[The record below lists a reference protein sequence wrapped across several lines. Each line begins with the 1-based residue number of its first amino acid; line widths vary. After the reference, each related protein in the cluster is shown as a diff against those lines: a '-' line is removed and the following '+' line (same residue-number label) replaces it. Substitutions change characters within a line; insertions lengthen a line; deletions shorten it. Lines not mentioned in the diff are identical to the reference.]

1 MAASLS
7 NNNDGTPVNKEAALS
22 NTDLSIAVK
31 TNVPPSRLEEGMEGM
46 EGMDTYWIL
55 SQILAIRSR
64 WMEEILHATTT
75 NSLEEI
81 DENRHR

>member
-1 MAASLS
+1 MGGFLFDRCFVSRENEERGKGISIFKRLRNIFVYLLAFLTFLS
-7 NNNDGTPVNKEAALS
+7 DVTICS
-22 NTDLSIAVK
+22 C
-31 TNVPPSRLEEGMEGM
+31 R
-46 EGMDTYWIL
+46 IL

-81 DENRHR
+81 DE

>member
-1 MAASLS
+1 MIRSGSRNGSLSLS

-46 EGMDTYWIL
+46 EGMDTYW
-55 SQILAIRSR
+55 
-64 WMEEILHATTT
+64 
-75 NSLEEI
+75 
-81 DENRHR
+81 